1 MPSVID
7 NEPYP
12 PFEIVCGRYVL
23 QYVDL
28 VYRHSLLS
36 ASVDDEYNLL
46 IAPTRDGY
54 AHLSAEVAVGCVR
67 PSASAGCSSFCLW

>member
-7 NEPYP
+7 IEDYL
-12 PFEIVCGRYVL
+12 PFGIVCGRYVL
-23 QYVDL
+23 LHVVL

-36 ASVDDEYNLL
+36 ASVDDEYSLL

-54 AHLSAEVAVGCVR
+54 AHLPAEVAGGCIR